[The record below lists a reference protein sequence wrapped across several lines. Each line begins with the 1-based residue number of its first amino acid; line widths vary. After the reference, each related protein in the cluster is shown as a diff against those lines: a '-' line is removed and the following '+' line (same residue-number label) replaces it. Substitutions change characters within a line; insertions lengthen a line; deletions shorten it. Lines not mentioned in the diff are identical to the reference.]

1 MGPIRLI
8 GRPVFTFL
16 RASLLP
22 LYTRGASRQRREDPS
37 GEYTR
42 LAMMAMAMAVMVV
55 VAATDGITSVNWAKS
70 RLASITETG
79 TQPGYSLLFS
89 SPPLSGETDAALT
102 VARSIDSLIK
112 RYNFHVAWLH
122 EATSFDR

>member
-79 TQPGYSLLFS
+79 TQPGYSLSSLLFS
-89 SPPLSGETDAALT
+89 SIIRRNRRGFDCC
-102 VARSIDSLIK
+102 SIDRFL
-112 RYNFHVAWLH
+112 N
-122 EATSFDR
+122 